1 VTSRICPFTP
11 PEYGHYRG
19 NSPGRRAL
27 TRAIRLS
34 HSGTVNLIGDDF
46 IKLYNFGLSE
56 QGGGGNEVEDGVV
69 RNGFWSPYLAG
80 AGLGL
85 TLLATFV
92 VAGWGLGASSA
103 FSLLTGVGLERLS
116 HEYAQSIEYFS
127 RYLNVE
133 SPLKNWVLFEVF
145 GVFLGALAGSL
156 IGRSFKIKVDRSE
169 GWNVSERLA
178 TGFTGGILIGFASR
192 LARGCTSGL
201 ALSGG
206 AQLALAGWLFVMAMF
221 LGGFAAA
228 AVFRRLWS

>member
-1 VTSRICPFTP
+1 M
-11 PEYGHYRG
+11 
-19 NSPGRRAL
+19 
-27 TRAIRLS
+27 
-34 HSGTVNLIGDDF
+34 
-46 IKLYNFGLSE
+46 
-56 QGGGGNEVEDGVV
+56 EDRVV

-206 AQLALAGWLFVMAMF
+206 AQLAFAGWLFVMAMF